1 MKRNS
6 DYRNLLRNMAVEWV
20 YIFYYVKK
28 YKIALF
34 LYILLGLVATAM
46 SLGGSVAA
54 KHLIDAVINKSNDT
68 ILFLAV
74 LTVGLA
80 VFQQVFQAISSY
92 ITSVV
97 SSRISNEIRE
107 DIYTKILNAQWEEI
121 SSYHSGDILNRL
133 ETDVKVVSNAV
144 IGFIPNAITRLA
156 QFFGA
161 LIIVLYYDKTMA
173 LIALMSAPFLFFSS
187 KILVKT
193 IRKYSQKSREING
206 EILSYSEESAQ
217 NLLTIKAFG
226 LTKDYIDKFKLVLED
241 YRDTKLAYDKF
252 SILMTMIL
260 SLIGLVVSYCCY
272 GWGVYRLWQGM
283 ITFGTMTLFIQLSG
297 MLTSSF
303 NSLAS
308 LVPMA
313 VSTATSAGRIMEI
326 TELPKEL
333 DVDSE
338 KVNEILEKA
347 KDSGV
352 SINFDNVT
360 FKYKDAENNVIEK
373 TTFKINPGETV
384 ALVGPS
390 GEGKTTILKLLLGI
404 MPVTDGE
411 IIIETPEGE
420 KVLVSNS
427 TRRFYSYVPQTTDI
441 FSGTI
446 RENLIAVK
454 PDATD
459 DELQEVIRLS
469 SLEKLVSSLPKGI
482 ETIVNEQGGNFSQGQ
497 LQRIAIARALLKD
510 SMILL
515 MDEATSA
522 LDAETEKAVLQGI
535 MKSNPSKICI
545 ITTHRESML
554 KHCDRVFTVESD
566 GGIIEIT
573 C

>member
-92 ITSVV
+92 ITSVA